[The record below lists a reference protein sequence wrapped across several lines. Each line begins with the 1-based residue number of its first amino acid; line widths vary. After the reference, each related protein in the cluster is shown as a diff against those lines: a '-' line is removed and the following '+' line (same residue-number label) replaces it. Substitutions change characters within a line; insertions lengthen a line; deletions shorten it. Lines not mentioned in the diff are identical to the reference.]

1 MEWMTT
7 EAAIKLSYDYVISLP
22 FMNVFLCFG
31 FFLIYLYPLLG
42 MFQMVAP
49 YSIVDLARDI

>member
-7 EAAIKLSYDYVISLP
+7 EAAIKFDRI
-22 FMNVFLCFG
+22 
-31 FFLIYLYPLLG
+31 LLG
-42 MFQMVAP
+42 RFQMVAP